1 MSLRAGSAL
10 IVACSAFAI
19 ACTADSR
26 DPGIQRAVVDS
37 TGQLRVEL
45 SNARAVVPA
54 KDSDQVAFEQVAV
67 SADRRVAG
75 WVNVYPNCC
84 TSYPLPLKLV
94 LMHASGEQTIIG
106 TDLPIWQWAFAGSD
120 RVVIRGAPVHGG
132 AADYQLRDIRTGRLI
147 ATVAADSPSASLPE
161 WARPVAHQ
169 R

>member
-1 MSLRAGSAL
+1 M
-10 IVACSAFAI
+10 

-26 DPGIQRAVVDS
+26 DPRIQRAVLDS

-45 SNARAVVPA
+45 SNARAIVPA

-67 SADRRVAG
+67 SADRSIAG

-84 TSYPLPLKLV
+84 TSYPIPLKLV

-106 TDLPIWQWAFAGSD
+106 TDLPIWQWAFADSN
-120 RVVIRGAPVHGG
+120 RVVIRSAPVHGG
-132 AADYQLRDIRTGRLI
+132 VPDYQLRDARTGRLI
-147 ATVAADSPSASLPE
+147 AGVAPDSLSASLPD
-161 WARPVAHQ
+161 WARPVARQ